1 MNHFWSLGADLPA
14 SFWFK
19 KVTCQVANMIETKW
33 INEDV
38 WPLWQGLVMNGTPL
52 YAILDEPGLGI
63 GGWIGE
69 KNPVELTLGTSTDP
83 KEWRGTES
91 VLNSKRSTLADEV
104 SADASLGILD
114 FFDNTVHT
122 NLQILQDLQVSCRTR
137 ASRECLPR
145 EDHARRTLM
154 KCSAD
159 TVDTQVLLD
168 PLTFCRLDTWLLCMH
183 ACNVM

>member
-1 MNHFWSLGADLPA
+1 MNKWRCLALVIRLSDEWYASLCYSGWARARYWRVDR
-14 SFWFK
+14 WK
-19 KVTCQVANMIETKW
+19 KK
-33 INEDV
+33 
-38 WPLWQGLVMNGTPL
+38 
-52 YAILDEPGLGI
+52 
-63 GGWIGE
+63 
-69 KNPVELTLGTSTDP
+69 PVELTLGTSTDP

-114 FFDNTVHT
+114 FFDNTVYT